1 MKYLENLIKKY
12 GSIKNSDVLKVD
24 TFLNH
29 QILPDVVDKLA
40 DEIIRIYSD
49 KKFTKILTIETS
61 GIAIAYPIAQ
71 KLGIPLVYA
80 KKQDSVNIDGELYS
94 SKVISH
100 THFREYDVIVSK
112 KFIDEKDSVLI
123 VDDFLSNGS
132 PLMGLLS
139 ICQQANAKIDGI
151 GIVIEKCYQ
160 RGGREIRDKGY
171 RIESLAMIE
180 ELDEKNNKIIFK
192 R

>member
-1 MKYLENLIKKY
+1 MKYLEEIIKKY
-12 GSIKNSDVLKVD
+12 GQIKNSDVLKVD

-29 QILPDVVDKLA
+29 QIMPDVVDKLA
-40 DEIIRIYSD
+40 DEFISLYSD
-49 KKFTKILTIETS
+49 KKFTKVLTIETS

-71 KLGIPLVYA
+71 KLDIPLVFA

-94 SKVISH
+94 SKVISY

-112 KFIDEKDSVLI
+112 KFLNEKDSVLI
-123 VDDFLSNGS
+123 VDDFLANGS
-132 PLMGLLS
+132 ALNGLLS

-160 RGGREIRDKGY
+160 KGGREIRDKGY
-171 RIESLAMIE
+171 HIESLAMIE
-180 ELDEKNNKIIFK
+180 KLDEKNNKIVFK